1 MADLSFNVGGNNEE
15 LIKRAE
21 QICASIRAIAL
32 ESEKASNVSSGFAK
46 VLKSTFD
53 VIGGT
58 EALKKF
64 VSDVVR
70 VRGEFQQLEV
80 SFATLLQSKEKSNA
94 LMSQIIKTAAETPFD
109 VKELAASTKQLI
121 EYGVASEQINE
132 TLLRLG
138 DIASSVGIP
147 LEQLTSLYG
156 TVMTQGTLSG
166 EDLSQFA
173 TSGISMLQGLAD
185 MLGVSTEKVNEMVD
199 AGKIGFPEVQKVI
212 ENLTN
217 EGGRFYGS
225 MDEQSNTIV
234 GEMNNLRDAWDA
246 MLNKIGQ
253 SQEDVISDSIGGV
266 TSLVE
271 NYEQIGKILLSLI
284 EIYGVYKA
292 ACLAHIVL
300 TQSLG
305 TTQLM
310 LGAGMSK
317 LKQSFLNFTGAM
329 NLNPWVL
336 AATAIIGLG
345 VAMWNLSEH
354 TTAAQKAQ
362 KRFNDEQSKF
372 DQQQQDRKQKID
384 GLISTIQDETET
396 EYAKA
401 GAYEQLQKLSPI
413 LTDAY
418 NRQEIASLDLSKS
431 EKALNEERDQMEYDN
446 VVSKIN
452 SITESLKLLNAEN
465 GKVLGT
471 SSAGVVTVN
480 NNAAIQ
486 QNEEELKN
494 YKQQLDEYKRL
505 KKEAEEND
513 MPIEKRIQIAT
524 DNLDKIKE
532 EYNKINTLML
542 AERAKAD
549 KNPLY
554 TIPLKLQLEFEGLDR
569 QLKEAQSKVAGLDK
583 QQAKGTT
590 YQQDLADA
598 RKGWQTAR
606 KEYQA
611 LLNNKEATSFEV
623 TTAKTTL
630 DEKEKDYKDLG
641 GVTTDSGDD
650 NRADKIRDQQRFLN
664 DLIDSQAREL
674 IRATEDQWNGIW
686 EMKINTMD
694 EGHRKTLKQM
704 EYNHAMEL
712 QTIDR
717 AKEDLRRKN
726 REKAEAEF
734 NARENLAKA
743 KNPKYKKKTFDGSSI
758 TLSEIENQHFREMNN
773 IALTKQANDITNYYK
788 SILDK
793 YQDFTSQRISVEKQ
807 YNDDI
812 AYLQS
817 KRTKENS
824 EEVDRAIQLAQ
835 EKMEDTKQQINNAE
849 VQKMEGSNG
858 FLKKLYGDY
867 SQMKFDDLQNL
878 LKEAKQLQSYLSG
891 DSNADGLKF
900 ITKEQLAL
908 IKESPTGLANLKGAL
923 DKLLKGGK
931 TNQWDN
937 VFDNFSKGLAKL
949 NKSKDIKDV
958 SEAMQDIGGAASEA
972 SSMLSGVASD
982 LSQMFEE
989 MGNTGAADAMSGVQ
1003 EAMNSISNIGQGFAK
1018 GGIVGG
1024 IAAAVG
1030 EAANFIGK
1038 AFAANARHKE
1048 ALKEIMNET
1057 TAQQRAYNL
1066 LLLEQNL
1073 LYEKGT
1079 TMFGVDNYGKAKN
1092 AVNVMKDAVS
1102 DLNEELKGSGKYDG
1116 GYEYSFGGK
1125 GGFRRVDSLSQAQR
1139 EVYNSNA
1146 GLADIQIKTGHKKTG
1161 MFGWGKGKDTYSS
1174 VLSVYPELI
1183 DQNGKFNT
1191 SLAETIINTRTM
1203 SDDNKSAFQN
1213 MINLSKQAEEALQAV
1228 KDYLSDIFGDL
1239 GNMMSDA
1246 LVDAFKNGSDAAQ
1259 AFTDSV
1265 SNMLEQLAQQMVYSV
1280 TLAPVIEKAQG
1291 QMMDVMQNVGL
1302 SDEEKFKQW
1311 TNILGDFVDDAV
1323 GEQNNA
1329 NLLYEELKKIA
1340 AEKGFNIFEAEES
1353 SSQESTQKGFAT
1365 MSQEAGDELNGRFT
1379 ALQMSN
1385 EEIKNSM
1392 IFVLG
1397 NLSSL
1402 CTTAFDRNILLTE
1415 MRNLALM
1422 SNGHLEDIAKYTKP
1436 LLGFGEK
1443 LDKIEQNT
1451 NNL

>member
-1 MADLSFNVGGNNEE
+1 MADLSFNVAGNNEE
-15 LIKRAE
+15 LIKGAE
-21 QICASIRAIAL
+21 QICISIRAIAL
-32 ESEKASNVSSGFAK
+32 ESEKASNVSGGFMK
-46 VLKSTFD
+46 VWKKTFD

-58 EALKKF
+58 ETLKKF

-70 VRGEFQQLEV
+70 VRSEFQQLEI
-80 SFATLLQSKEKSNA
+80 SFATLLQSKEKSDT
-94 LMSQIIKTAAETPFD
+94 LMSQIIKTAADTPFD
-109 VKELAASTKQLI
+109 VKELATSTKQLI
-121 EYGVASEQINE
+121 EYGVASEQINS

-138 DIASSVGIP
+138 DIASGIGIP

-156 TVMTQGTLSG
+156 SVMTQGSLYE

-173 TSGISMLQGLAD
+173 TSGIPMLQGLAD
-185 MLGVSTEKVNEMVD
+185 MLGASTEKVNEMVS

-212 ENLTN
+212 ENLTS

-225 MDEQSNTIV
+225 MGEQSTTIV
-234 GEMNNLRDAWDA
+234 GEMNNLQDAWDA

-253 SQEDVISDSIGGV
+253 SQEGVISDSIGGV
-266 TSLVE
+266 KYLVE

-284 EIYGVYKA
+284 ETYGVYKT

-305 TTQLM
+305 TTQMM
-310 LGAGMSK
+310 LGTVMAK
-317 LKQSFLNFTGAM
+317 LKQSFLAFTGAM

-345 VAMWNLSEH
+345 LAMWNLSEH

-372 DQQQQDRKQKID
+372 NQQQQDRKQKID

-396 EYAKA
+396 EYAKVS
-401 GAYEQLQKLSPI
+401 AYEQLQKLSPA

-418 NRQEIASLDLSKS
+418 NRQEIANLDLSKS
-431 EKALNEERDQMEYDN
+431 EKILNEERDGMEYDN

-480 NNAAIQ
+480 NDAAIQ

-494 YKQQLDEYKRL
+494 YRKQLDEYKRL
-505 KKEAEEND
+505 KKEAEEKD
-513 MPIEKRIQIAT
+513 MTIESRIQIAT
-524 DNLDKIKE
+524 DSLDKIKE
-532 EYNKINTLML
+532 EYNKVNTLML
-542 AERAKAD
+542 EERAKAD

-554 TIPLKLQLEFEGLDR
+554 IIPLKLQLEFEGLDR
-569 QLKEAQSKVAGLDK
+569 QLQQAQSKVVGLEK

-590 YQQDLADA
+590 YQQDLANA
-598 RKGWQTAR
+598 RTGWQNAR

-611 LLNNKEATSFEV
+611 LLNNEKATSSEV
-623 TTAKTTL
+623 KTAKTTL
-630 DEKEKDYKDLG
+630 DEKEKDYKNLG
-641 GVTTDSGDD
+641 GVTDSEAK
-650 NRADKIRDQQRFLN
+650 NRAENIREQQQYLN
-664 DLIDSQAREL
+664 DLLENQSREL

-686 EMKINTMD
+686 QAQINTME
-694 EGHRKTLKQM
+694 EGGRKTLEQM
-704 EYNHAMEL
+704 EYNHEMEL

-717 AKEDLRRKN
+717 EKEDLLRKN

-734 NARENLAKA
+734 NARENLAITE
-743 KNPKYKKKTFDGSSI
+743 NPKHKKRTFDESSI
-758 TLSEIENQHFREMNN
+758 TLSETENTQFDEKYK
-773 IALTKQANDITNYYK
+773 ITLTKQANDITNYYK
-788 SILDK
+788 SILEK
-793 YQDFTSQRISVEKQ
+793 YQDFSSQRVSVEKQ

-817 KRTKENS
+817 QRTNDNS
-824 EEVDRAIQLAQ
+824 EEIDRAIQVAQ
-835 EKMEDTKQQINNAE
+835 EKMKEANQQIDDSEA
-849 VQKMEGSNG
+849 QKLEGSND
-858 FLKKLYGDY
+858 FLKGLYGDY
-867 SQMKFDDLQNL
+867 SQMKFDDLRNL
-878 LKEAKQLQSYLSG
+878 IEEAKQIQSYISG
-891 DSNADGLKF
+891 GSADGLKL
-900 ITKEQLAL
+900 ITKDQLA
-908 IKESPTGLANLKGAL
+908 IIEKSPAGLANLKGAL

-937 VFDNFSKGLAKL
+937 IFDGFSQGLSKL
-949 NKSKDIKDV
+949 KEAKDIKEI

-972 SSMLSGVASD
+972 SSMLSGVAGN

-1057 TAQQRAYNL
+1057 IAQQRAYNL

-1102 DLNEELKGSGKYDG
+1102 ELNEELKGSGKYSG
-1116 GYEYSFGGK
+1116 GYMSTFGGE
-1125 GGFRRVDSLSQAQR
+1125 GGFRRIDFLSQAQR
-1139 EVYNSNA
+1139 ERCNSNA

-1161 MFGWGKGKDTYSS
+1161 LFGWGKGKDTYSS

-1239 GNMMSDA
+1239 GNTMSDA

-1265 SNMLEQLAQQMVYSV
+1265 SDMLEQLAQQMVYSV

-1291 QMMDVMQNVGL
+1291 QMLDVMQNVGL
-1302 SDEEKFKQW
+1302 SDEDKFKQW
-1311 TNILGDFVDDAV
+1311 TNILGNFVDDAV
-1323 GEQNNA
+1323 GEQDNA
-1329 NLLYEELKKIA
+1329 NLLYEELKRIA
-1340 AEKGFNIFEAEES
+1340 SDKGFNIFEADES
-1353 SSQESTQKGFAT
+1353 SSQDSTQKGFAT
-1365 MSQEAGDELNGRFT
+1365 MSQDTGDELNGRFT
-1379 ALQMSN
+1379 ALQISN
-1385 EEIKNSM
+1385 EEIKSSM
-1392 IFVLG
+1392 IFALG
-1397 NLSSL
+1397 SLSSL
-1402 CTTAFDRNILLTE
+1402 CTTTSDGNVLLME

-1443 LDKIEQNT
+1443 LDKIERNT
-1451 NNL
+1451 KNL